1 MDNSHSD
8 PEWPQIASS
17 IPAPPEV
24 PYPEVDCD
32 WSALHCTPIVDS
44 TAWVAPDAIVTGRVR
59 LKAHSSVWHQCVLRG
74 DLEYIEVGEET
85 NVQDGSILHT
95 DYEHPCILGNRV
107 TLGHSAIVHGSIV
120 EDDAMI
126 AIGATIL
133 SRCVIGK
140 GALIAAGSLVRE
152 GIHVPPNTLW
162 AGYPARQIKVLTE
175 QQQER
180 LKATWQHYVNLAAA
194 SLKRFGR
201 QHIDALIQPDESR

>member
-1 MDNSHSD
+1 MNNSHSS
-8 PEWPQIASS
+8 PEWPLIAST
-17 IPAPPEV
+17 IPAAPEI

-32 WSALHCTPIVDS
+32 WDALHCTPDIDS
-44 TAWVAPDAIVTGRVR
+44 TAWVTPDAIVTGRVR

-95 DYEHPCILGNRV
+95 DYEHPCILGDRV
-107 TLGHSAIVHGSIV
+107 TLGHSAIVHGSVV

-162 AGYPARQIKVLTE
+162 AGCPARQIKVLTE

-180 LKATWQHYVNLAAA
+180 LKATWKHYVNLGAA

-201 QHIDALIQPDESR
+201 QHIDSLIQYDGLR

>member
-1 MDNSHSD
+1 MNNSDSS
-8 PEWPQIASS
+8 PEWPAESDS
-17 IPAPPEV
+17 IPTPPDL

-32 WSALHCTPIVDS
+32 WNALHSIPVIDP
-44 TAWVAPDAIVTGRVR
+44 TAWVTPDAIVTGRVR
-59 LKAHSSVWHQCVLRG
+59 LKARSSVWHQCVLRG

-95 DYEHPCILGNRV
+95 DYKHPCILGNRV
-107 TLGHSAIVHGSIV
+107 TLGHAAIVHGSIV

-126 AIGATIL
+126 AIGATVL

-140 GALIAAGSLVRE
+140 GALIAAGALVRE

-162 AGYPARQIKVLTE
+162 AGCPARQIKVLTE

-180 LKATWQHYVNLAAA
+180 LKATWQHYVNLGAA
-194 SLKRFGR
+194 SLQRFGR
-201 QHIDALIQPDESR
+201 EHIDALTQSG

>member
-1 MDNSHSD
+1 MDHSPS
-8 PEWPQIASS
+8 PEWPEIESE
-17 IPAPPEV
+17 IPPVPNL

-32 WSALHCTPIVDS
+32 WNALHSIPIIDP
-44 TAWVAPDAIVTGRVR
+44 TAWVTPDAIVTGRVR

-107 TLGHSAIVHGSIV
+107 TLGHAAIVHGSIV

-126 AIGATIL
+126 AIGATVL

-140 GALIAAGSLVRE
+140 GALIAAGALVRE

-162 AGYPARQIKVLTE
+162 AGCPARQIKVLTE

-180 LKATWQHYVNLAAA
+180 LKATWQHYVNLGAA
-194 SLKRFGR
+194 SLQQWGR
-201 QHIDALIQPDESR
+201 EHIDALTQRS